1 MNACKRRFPGF
12 FITFEGPEGAGKTT
26 QIRWLRD
33 HLAAAGKTCLI
44 TREPGGTPLAER
56 LRGIVKHLDSGEKLQ
71 PETEL
76 MLIAAARC
84 QHVHEVIRPALLRG
98 EVVLCDRFYDSTAAY
113 QGAGRGVSKTL
124 IETLREAAVG
134 DCVPDLTI
142 LLDLPP
148 EVGFERTRTRQ
159 ETAGRFDR
167 FEAEQLAFHTRVRQ
181 EFLTIAVREPERVRV
196 VAADRTPEEVSAAIR
211 SMLNDVEI

>member
-1 MNACKRRFPGF
+1 
-12 FITFEGPEGAGKTT
+12 
-26 QIRWLRD
+26 
-33 HLAAAGKTCLI
+33 
-44 TREPGGTPLAER
+44 
-56 LRGIVKHLDSGEKLQ
+56 
-71 PETEL
+71 

-113 QGAGRGVSKTL
+113 QGAGRGLSNQL

-148 EVGFERTRTRQ
+148 EVGFERTRGRL

-167 FEAEQLAFHTRVRQ
+167 FEAEQLAFHSRVRQ
-181 EFLTIAVREPERVRV
+181 EFLAIAGREPERVRV
-196 VAADRTPEEVSAAIR
+196 VAADRTPEEVFAAIR
-211 SMLNDVEI
+211 SLLKDVEI

>member
-1 MNACKRRFPGF
+1 MNARRCRFPGF

-26 QIRWLRD
+26 QIQWLRD
-33 HLAAAGKTCLI
+33 HFAATGRTCLV

-56 LRGIVKHLDSGEKLQ
+56 LRGIVKHLDSGEQLQ

-84 QHVHEVIRPALLRG
+84 QHVHEVIRPALMRG

-113 QGAGRGVSKTL
+113 QGAGRGVSGRL
-124 IETLREAAVG
+124 IEIMRKAAVG
-134 DCVPDLTI
+134 DCTPDLTI

-148 EVGFERTRTRQ
+148 EVGFKRTRNRL
-159 ETAGRFDR
+159 ETAGKFDR

-181 EFLTIAVREPERVRV
+181 EFLAIAEREPERVRV
-196 VAADRTPEEVSAAIR
+196 VAADRTPEEVFAAIR
-211 SMLNDVEI
+211 SLLNHVEI